1 MPDTK
6 APKKKAANKTAKKK
20 KSTMAKAKPKARD
33 IGLGIEPPKGS
44 CKDVDCPYHG
54 SLPVR
59 GQMIMGRVLTDRMDK
74 TVIVRR
80 EYSQYIEKYERL
92 EKRRNSYAAHNP
104 PCINAKV
111 GDMVRIMECR
121 PLAKSK
127 SFVVV
132 QKIEG

>member
-1 MPDTK
+1 MPKTK
-6 APKKKAANKTAKKK
+6 APKKAAMKKTAKKSASA
-20 KSTMAKAKPKARD
+20 KSKATRPARD
-33 IGLGIEPPKGS
+33 IGLGIEPPKDS
-44 CKDVDCPYHG
+44 CDDVDCPYHG

-59 GQMIMGRVLTDRMDK
+59 GQMIIGKVLTDRMDK
-74 TVIVRR
+74 TVIVRKD
-80 EYSQYIEKYERL
+80 YSHYIEKYERL

-104 PCINAKV
+104 PCIDAQA
-111 GDMVRIMECR
+111 GDIVKIIECR